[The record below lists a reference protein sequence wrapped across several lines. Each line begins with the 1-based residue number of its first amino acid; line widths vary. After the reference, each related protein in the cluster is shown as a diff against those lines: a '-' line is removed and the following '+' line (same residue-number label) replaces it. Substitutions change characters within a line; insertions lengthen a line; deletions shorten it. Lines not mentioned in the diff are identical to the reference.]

1 MTESEFKEIVAYNII
16 FFRRKKGLTQLQLAE
31 KLNYSDKAISKWE
44 RAESLPDA
52 YTLQVL
58 ADFFEISLNDFL
70 VKHRRGPLLK
80 TGKAK
85 LLISLLSATLVWV
98 IATSIYVVCAISF
111 STLSNN
117 IWLVF
122 LWAIPAC
129 AIVLTVFSYLWGKPW
144 IQLIAVS
151 FILWG
156 ITIALYIT
164 LITFASGNLW
174 WLILIGAIPVQLL
187 FILWYIFRHI
197 KKPKVE

>member
-1 MTESEFKEIVAYNII
+1 MTETEFKEIVASNII
-16 FFRRKKGLTQLQLAE
+16 FFRRKKSLTQLQLAE

-70 VKHRRGPLLK
+70 VAHRRGPLLK

-98 IATSIYVVCAISF
+98 IATGIYVICALTF
-111 STLSNN
+111 FTLSD

-144 IQLIAVS
+144 AQLIAVS

-156 ITIALYIT
+156 IAVALYIT

-187 FILWYIFRHI
+187 FVLWYAFRYI